1 MRLLGASSV
10 LALTAA
16 AMIAGVRPASA
27 APAYAMCLH
36 DADAAACIAA
46 RAAQGAPV
54 HGWSDRMDDLVRSG
68 STDTV
73 ADYAGKV
80 RPLANLV
87 RDVHIS
93 PTGADI
99 ALVETI
105 DPEAAATLRGA
116 GTGEQW
122 RQWSEAYGGE
132 TAGRALSPDI
142 RAGFVLAAAAYR
154 SADPFADPAAKAALD
169 KSKDEAVVLQRAMR
183 SVAGIAGGARGY
195 GVAPPGARA
204 VLARASTVA
213 KPGDGY
219 LLTLASYARW
229 LGDDAAAAAALE
241 RLSPQPGAGR
251 DWRTESALW
260 AALGRPQEA
269 AAALKAAAAG
279 PDRDAAAIVA
289 GRAWLK
295 AGDKAQAAVEAR
307 MVLADAAD
315 DPTDFTAAIRLL
327 ADAGAGD
334 EALTAARAL
343 GARAQASD
351 DASKSAA
358 FALAS
363 EAMTAVGRRD
373 EACNLARRS
382 LGLAGRSAAAQNE
395 KWSGRYHADAPVNVW
410 LGPDFSD
417 TGVSVDD
424 LRRAYR
430 DRATRALDLC
440 GAAGEAQAARGGKGE
455 AGRWDSLVAL
465 HDPNASTSARLREAA
480 DTAAADPALAQ
491 RLAEAVKREPEP
503 DDPLGRLLWRDGVA
517 AAQASA
523 GQADAAR
530 ATYAAAVR
538 GLDEVGN
545 PDDQRTAAFAMARDG
560 RLMELRLSGKLT
572 PANRLP

>member
-1 MRLLGASSV
+1 MRLLGASSI

-16 AMIAGVRPASA
+16 TMIAGVRPASA

-132 TAGRALSPDI
+132 TAGRPLSPDI

-169 KSKDEAVVLQRAMR
+169 KSKDEAVTLQRAMR

-204 VLARASTVA
+204 VLVRASAVTR
-213 KPGDGY
+213 PSDGY

-229 LGDDAAAAAALE
+229 LGDDGAAVQALS
-241 RLSPQPGAGR
+241 RLSPQGAGR

-260 AALGRPQEA
+260 AALGHPQEA
-269 AAALKAAAAG
+269 VGALKAAPPG

-295 AGDKAQAAVEAR
+295 AGDKVQAAAQAR
-307 MVLADAAD
+307 LVLADAAE

-343 GARAQASD
+343 GGRAQASD

-373 EACNLARRS
+373 EACGLARRS
-382 LGLAGRSAAAQNE
+382 LGLAARSAAAQNE

-417 TGVSVDD
+417 TGVSLDD

-430 DRATRALDLC
+430 DRATHALDLC
-440 GAAGEAQAARGGKGE
+440 GAAGEAQAARGAKGE
-455 AGRWDSLVAL
+455 AGRWDGIVAL
-465 HDPNASTSARLREAA
+465 RDPNASTSARLREAA
-480 DTAAADPALAQ
+480 GTAAADPALAQ

-517 AAQASA
+517 VVQASA
-523 GQADAAR
+523 GQAEAAR
-530 ATYAAAVR
+530 ATYASAVR

>member
-1 MRLLGASSV
+1 
-10 LALTAA
+10 
-16 AMIAGVRPASA
+16 
-27 APAYAMCLH
+27 
-36 DADAAACIAA
+36 
-46 RAAQGAPV
+46 
-54 HGWSDRMDDLVRSG
+54 
-68 STDTV
+68 V
-73 ADYAGKV
+73 ADYGAKV

-93 PTGADI
+93 PTGADL
-99 ALVETI
+99 ALIETI
-105 DPEAAATLRGA
+105 DPEAAATLRAA
-116 GTGEQW
+116 GTGDTW

-132 TAGRALSPDI
+132 TSGRALSPDI
-142 RAGFVLAAAAYR
+142 RAGFVVAAAAYR
-154 SADPFADPAAKAALD
+154 SADPFADPAAKTALD
-169 KSKDEAVVLQRAMR
+169 KAKDETAALQRAMR
-183 SVAGIAGGARGY
+183 SVAGIGGGARGY
-195 GVAPPGARA
+195 GVAPPGAKA
-204 VLARASTVA
+204 VLARASAVA
-213 KPGDGY
+213 KPSDGY

-229 LGDDAAAAAALE
+229 LGDDAATAAALS
-241 RLSPQPGAGR
+241 RLSTTHGPER
-251 DWRTESALW
+251 DWRMESALW

-269 AAALKAAAAG
+269 AAALKSVPAS
-279 PDRDAAAIVA
+279 PDRDAAALVA

-295 AGDKAQAAVEAR
+295 TGDKAQAAAQAR
-307 MVLADAAD
+307 VVLADAAD

-327 ADAGAGD
+327 ADAGATD
-334 EALTAARAL
+334 EALAAAGAL
-343 GARAQASD
+343 SARAQASD

-373 EACNLARRS
+373 EACGLARKS
-382 LGLAGRSAAAQNE
+382 LSLAGRSAAAQNE

-410 LGPDFSD
+410 LGPDFSG
-417 TGVSVDD
+417 TGVSLDD
-424 LRRAYR
+424 LKRAYR

-440 GAAGEAQAARGGKGE
+440 GAAGEAQAARGGKGV
-455 AGRWDSLVAL
+455 AGGWDTLVVL
-465 HDPNASTSARLREAA
+465 RDPNASTSARLREAA
-480 DTAAADPALAQ
+480 DTAAADPALAA

-530 ATYAAAVR
+530 ATYASAVR

-560 RLMELRLSGKLT
+560 RLLELRLSGKLT